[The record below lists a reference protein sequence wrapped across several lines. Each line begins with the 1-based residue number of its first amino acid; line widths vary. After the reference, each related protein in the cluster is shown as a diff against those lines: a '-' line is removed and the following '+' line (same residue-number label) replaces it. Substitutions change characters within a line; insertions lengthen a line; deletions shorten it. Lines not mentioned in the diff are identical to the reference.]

1 MINRGRL
8 PAARLG
14 RGGSVETSRRESVP
28 WRQMTL
34 RQRVFPPV
42 PPRDKVIVRTR
53 FVGSWESQLRGL
65 GRHTAYLSEDLVE
78 FRADVDDIAM
88 DLVFLQRHR
97 VEVGL
102 KLLLERAGA
111 DVEIT
116 HNISTLYEQCLQ
128 ALRDARHRSVAQVLD
143 TGTREFVELMHAA
156 DPGSYAYRY
165 PVDRQNQPAK
175 REDYINLQEVEIAG
189 AAFQDSVLDAVAS
202 LTGAEPV
209 PVGDAEVEE
218 TAVDAASTV
227 RALRTTVAFLEAMFA
242 RMERDGEQVASV
254 AGRRG
259 LVPTAAGKRA
269 GEVADEQL
277 VALRT
282 LEPPLQTLLNRLAGR
297 RKPDSEPLVL
307 DADAIPAQPAMP
319 PAAMF
324 IPTKHAKQRM
334 NEATEGIV
342 RYFPP
347 LKIALSRMLAR
358 TASWTS
364 EADIQLHADL
374 ERFYSRILTGVD
386 PATLEAQAEQKQTRP
401 TTAPG
406 E

>member
-1 MINRGRL
+1 
-8 PAARLG
+8 
-14 RGGSVETSRRESVP
+14 
-28 WRQMTL
+28 MTL
-34 RQRVFPPV
+34 RQRVFPPA
-42 PPRDKVIVRTR
+42 PPSDKVIVRTQ

-65 GRHTAYLSEDLVE
+65 GRHTAYLSQDLVE

-102 KLLLERAGA
+102 KLLLERVGA
-111 DVEIT
+111 KVEIT
-116 HNISTLYEQCLQ
+116 HNISALYEQCLQ
-128 ALRDARHRSVAQVLD
+128 ALRDAGHRSVAQVFN

-175 REDYINLQEVEIAG
+175 REDYIDLQELEIAG
-189 AAFQDSVLDAVAS
+189 AAFQASALEAVTS

-209 PVGDAEVEE
+209 PVGDDDVEQI
-218 TAVDAASTV
+218 AVDAAATI

-269 GEVADEQL
+269 REMADEQL

-282 LEPPLQTLLNRLAGR
+282 LEPPLETLLNRLAGR

-307 DADAIPAQPAMP
+307 DADAIPAQPALQ
-319 PAAMF
+319 PAGML
-324 IPTKHAKQRM
+324 IPMKHAKQRM
-334 NEATEGIV
+334 DEAAEGIAQ
-342 RYFPP
+342 YFPP

-374 ERFYSRILTGVD
+374 ERFDSRIMTGVD
-386 PATLEAQAEQKQTRP
+386 PATLEAQAEQKKKRG
-401 TTAPG
+401 AVG
-406 E
+406 SSGS